1 MTEITFRSDCRV
13 TYIDSMGDDKRIAQA
28 ARVSTAGLDND
39 REKYVGLVRALIRDG
54 HWSPLESC
62 TMTIAFD
69 VPAFTR
75 DQIIR
80 HRSMSYCI
88 SGDTEITFMTNSR
101 AGTVPHQAKT
111 IRKKTIAEHWEH
123 WHYGVLDSLGRR
135 RKLPNIFGATVMS
148 YDEETGARAASK
160 VEDICQS
167 GVKPV
172 YRMTTALGKS
182 VKATLDHKF
191 LTTAGWKVLG
201 DIAPGD
207 QVMAHYRGYK
217 EDGDRRAVPAFL
229 RDAINNWTSMQRE
242 EIFNRDGHRCG
253 ECGKT
258 KEAIELVCDH
268 RVPVVA
274 DLELALS
281 KSNLRPLCLDC
292 DVTKSS
298 SENAYRT
305 LVSKDDRMF
314 ARGDEVVSIEFAGE
328 EMTYDIQLEGPHHN
342 FFGNGIVTHN
352 SVFSL
357 RYSEA
362 KPAFWVPSDDRPL
375 VQVGKALDYRREQG
389 SKVQR
394 ILTEGK
400 IVDAAA
406 RAWLDYERM
415 IESGIANEVART
427 VLPNSIYSPFW
438 ATGNLRSWLHFI
450 GLRNDEHAQYEV
462 REAAAKVE
470 EIIGERWPVAL
481 AAYRDN

>member
-1 MTEITFRSDCRV
+1 MTEIEFRSDLRV

-80 HRSMSYCI
+80 HRSMS
-88 SGDTEITFMTNSR
+88 F
-101 AGTVPHQAKT
+101 
-111 IRKKTIAEHWEH
+111 
-123 WHYGVLDSLGRR
+123 
-135 RKLPNIFGATVMS
+135 
-148 YDEETGARAASK
+148 
-160 VEDICQS
+160 
-167 GVKPV
+167 
-172 YRMTTALGKS
+172 
-182 VKATLDHKF
+182 
-191 LTTAGWKVLG
+191 
-201 DIAPGD
+201 
-207 QVMAHYRGYK
+207 
-217 EDGDRRAVPAFL
+217 
-229 RDAINNWTSMQRE
+229 
-242 EIFNRDGHRCG
+242 
-253 ECGKT
+253 
-258 KEAIELVCDH
+258 
-268 RVPVVA
+268 
-274 DLELALS
+274 
-281 KSNLRPLCLDC
+281 
-292 DVTKSS
+292 
-298 SENAYRT
+298 
-305 LVSKDDRMF
+305 
-314 ARGDEVVSIEFAGE
+314 
-328 EMTYDIQLEGPHHN
+328 
-342 FFGNGIVTHN
+342 

-362 KPAFWVPSDDRPL
+362 KPVFWVPSDDRPL

-394 ILTEGK
+394 VLAEGK
-400 IVDAAA
+400 IVDTAT

-415 IESGIANEVART
+415 IESGVANEVART

-470 EIIGERWPVAL
+470 AIIGERWPVAL